1 MHRSQA
7 GTSQRVC
14 YNPPALHLVDR
25 HLMFT
30 STLGNLASIFLLA
43 ALLPFALARAGQAA
57 PSVIDLTLGT
67 SGAGRPITAV
77 KIGDGARKFVL
88 VGNTHGG
95 PEANTYQL
103 VSQLA
108 DYFRANPQ
116 EVPPEVRLY
125 IIPTLNPD
133 GLAGGTR
140 FNAAGVDLNRN
151 MNTNLDVC
159 PENDWSIRVAGA
171 RGIESDTGGPY
182 PDSEPESRLIR
193 DFLLDA
199 SAVIFYHS
207 DGGDVFP
214 AFCEHAPSIALAQA
228 YAASSGYR
236 YDRYWQ
242 HYNITGGMHDWAGS
256 LGIAAITPELFNGID
271 ADYEQNLAGVQ
282 AILRQPE
289 DFMPLPADHQEQ
301 GITIPALLW
310 RYWQAHG
317 GMEQF
322 GPPLAPAEIANGITR
337 QFFTRAVLELHPDQA
352 DTPYLVQPAPL
363 GRAVAAGRAIAP
375 ASEVSDARFFPA
387 TSHTLRA
394 AFAAY
399 WEQRNGMLRFGLP
412 LSEEFAALAADGT
425 RRTMQVFER
434 ATLAYYPED
443 GSVRPEPLGWAA
455 LVRDRVQSMITVQ
468 QIR

>member
-1 MHRSQA
+1 ML
-7 GTSQRVC
+7 T
-14 YNPPALHLVDR
+14 R
-25 HLMFT
+25 H
-30 STLGNLASIFLLA
+30 STRPIAPLLLLIILLLFVPTRASY
-43 ALLPFALARAGQAA
+43 AA
-57 PSVIDLTLGT
+57 PSVIELTLGT

-88 VGNTHGG
+88 VGDTHGG

-103 VSQLA
+103 ASQLA
-108 DYFRANPQ
+108 DYFRTHPE
-116 EVPPEVRLY
+116 EVPPDVRLY
-125 IIPTLNPD
+125 IISTLNPD

-140 FNAAGVDLNRN
+140 FNASGVDLNRN
-151 MNTNLDVC
+151 MNTNLDAC
-159 PENDWSIRVAGA
+159 PENDWNVHVEGA

-228 YAASSGYR
+228 YAANTSYR

-242 HYNITGGMHDWAGS
+242 NYNITGGMHDWAGS

-271 ADYEQNLAGVQ
+271 QDYEQNLAGVQ
-282 AILRQPE
+282 AILRQPA
-289 DFMPLPADHQEQ
+289 DLMPLPADHQEQ
-301 GITIPALLW
+301 GITIPALIW

-317 GMEQF
+317 GREQF
-322 GPPLAPAEIANGITR
+322 GPPLAPAEIVNGTLR
-337 QFFTRAVLELHPDQA
+337 QFFAHALLELHPDQA

-363 GRAVAAGRAIAP
+363 GRAIATGRAVAP
-375 ASEVSDARFFPA
+375 AIEPPDARFFPE
-387 TSHTLRA
+387 TSHTLRE

-399 WEQRNGMLRFGLP
+399 WDQRSGMLLFGMP
-412 LSEEFAALAADGT
+412 LSEEFDAPASDGV
-425 RRTMQVFER
+425 RRTMQLFER
-434 ATLAYYPED
+434 ALLAYYPED
-443 GSVRPEPLGWAA
+443 GSVRLEPLGWAA
-455 LVRDRVQSMITVQ
+455 LVRDRLQRSTTVQ
-468 QIR
+468 QIH